1 MKKRIVRIV
10 VSAALGAAVV
20 LGFAPDQALGQTRGL
35 KAISVPEMKTWMKF
49 LAAREFRGRPAPSA
63 ELDIAAKFIALE
75 AELIGLKPLMPNGS
89 FFQDVPVEVTTMS
102 PAKSW
107 LRLTTGGHEVKFSF
121 PQSFTTAM
129 RAGGE
134 WAAAGGLVFAGTAL
148 SAAPIDEKA
157 FEKIDLRG
165 KLVVMLEV
173 PRTQAQ
179 TGVQFVG
186 GGGQAGISAAA
197 ARTQFLRTKGAI
209 GTITIISA
217 ERDANLVKSNL
228 WFDVGERYRWLD
240 VKTAN
245 PVPAPAAK
253 PAGAAAGQPVA
264 SSLAPPAPFTTV
276 EVRHEAGALVLG
288 VGNEELGKMFSA
300 IANREPIAP
309 RELPGMSVEISIGFE
324 QRMTTSP
331 NVVAWLPGSDPKL
344 RDEYVTISAHH
355 DHLTAREGR
364 VYPGADDNM
373 SGCVAM
379 LSIAK
384 ALMIERPKR
393 SVIFHWNTAEERGLI
408 GAYYFVQHSPVPVE
422 KISANLDLDMITR
435 NDPNSIYLIG
445 SNKLSSELDKSINS
459 MNDRFVRMKMDY
471 KYEDPGEPNQFFFRS
486 DHYPYIRYGIPAV
499 WFFCGTTPDYHTER
513 DVEEACDYA
522 KMERVTRLVYLSAM
536 DIGNKPALLK
546 IDLHPEVKT
555 RGAHNMNVVWRR
567 PPQPPQKK

>member
-1 MKKRIVRIV
+1 MRKRSLIAVGLAVLSLV
-10 VSAALGAAVV
+10 VAADDAA
-20 LGFAPDQALGQTRGL
+20 AQSRGV

-63 ELDIAAKFIALE
+63 ELDIAAKYLALE
-75 AELIGLKPLMPNGS
+75 AERIGLKPLMPNGS
-89 FFQDVPVEVTTMS
+89 FFQDVPVEVTSMS

-107 LRLTTGGHEVKFSF
+107 LRVMSGGREVKFSF

-129 RAGGE
+129 RADGE

-148 SAAPIDEKA
+148 NAAPIDEKA
-157 FEKIDLRG
+157 FEEIELRG
-165 KLVVMLEV
+165 KLVVLLEA
-173 PRTQAQ
+173 PRP
-179 TGVQFVG
+179 
-186 GGGQAGISAAA
+186 AAA
-197 ARTQFLRTKGAI
+197 PGAAGAGGPGGMGAAAQRTNFLRTKGAI
-209 GTITIISA
+209 GTITIIGA
-217 ERDANLVKSNL
+217 ERETNLAKSNL
-228 WFDVGERYRWLD
+228 WFDIGERYRWLD
-240 VKTAN
+240 VTTAN
-245 PVPAPAAK
+245 PAPAPVAK
-253 PAGAAAGQPVA
+253 PAGAAPGRPAA
-264 SSLAPPAPFTTV
+264 SSVAPPAPFYTV
-276 EVRHEAGALVLG
+276 DVRHEAGAVLLG
-288 VGNEELGKMFSA
+288 IGSDELGKMVA
-300 IANREPIAP
+300 ALANREPIAP
-309 RELPGMSVEISIGFE
+309 RELSGRSAEVSIGFD
-324 QRMTTSP
+324 QKKTTSP

-344 RDEYVTISAHH
+344 KDEYITISAHH
-355 DHLTAREGR
+355 DHLTTREGR

-459 MNDRFVRMKMDY
+459 MNDRFVRMKLDY

-513 DVEEACDYA
+513 DVEEDCDYG
-522 KMERVTRLVYLSAM
+522 KMEKVTRLVYAAAL

-546 IDLHPEVKT
+546 LDLHPEVKA
-555 RGAHNMNVVWRR
+555 RGPQNMKVVWRR
-567 PPQPPQKK
+567 PPQPQQKK